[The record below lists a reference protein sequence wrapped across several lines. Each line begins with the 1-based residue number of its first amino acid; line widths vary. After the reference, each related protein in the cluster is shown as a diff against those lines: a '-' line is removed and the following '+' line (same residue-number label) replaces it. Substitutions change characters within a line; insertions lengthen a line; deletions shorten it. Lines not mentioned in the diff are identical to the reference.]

1 MPQQQHNSAAGRPI
15 LQLRNVSKHF
25 GAVSALTD
33 IELEVHAGEVVALV
47 GDNGA
52 GKSTLVKILAGV
64 HQPTSGTIEFDG
76 NPVTLDSP
84 GKALEYGIATVF
96 QDLALCENLDVVA
109 NLFLGHEI
117 SPFQLDEVAMEVK
130 AWTLLQ
136 ELAARIPSVREP
148 VASLSGGQRQT
159 VAIARSLLLNP
170 KIIMLDEPTAAL
182 GVAQT
187 AEVLNL
193 IERVASAGLASSS
206 SVTTWKTF
214 APSPTVSWCC
224 VSGATKGSSRPML
237 LIRIWSPRSPA
248 RRKTPSHAGLNVNH
262 SQRLPERCNFM
273 NSKTASHT
281 ALDRSDER
289 VRHDEG
295 LFGALRAQITR
306 IKTGDLGTAPV
317 IAGLIVI
324 SLVFTFLNPV
334 YIAPNNL
341 VNLLFDCATV
351 GFISLGIV
359 CVLMLGEID
368 LSVGSMS
375 GLASAIVGVLW
386 VNAGWPLAGA
396 IAVALACGVAV
407 GLVYALLYTRVG
419 MPSFVATLAGLLAL
433 LGMQLYILGPSG
445 SINLPYTSPL
455 VRFGQLLVMPG
466 WFSHLMALLPGLAIL
481 IFGLKK
487 RSRRLAANLSAE
499 GVSSL
504 VARAIALTIIFEA
517 AVLYLNQGRGIPW
530 IFGLFVACVMILN
543 YALKRTKWGRSMF
556 AVGGNRE
563 AARRSGINVR
573 AIYVSAFVL
582 CTTLATF
589 GGILAASRL
598 ASASQQAGTGDVN
611 LNAIAAAV
619 IGGTSLFGGRGSA
632 WSALLGIIVIQ
643 SISNGLTLLNLP
655 SSLRYIITGA
665 VLAIAVIIDSLA
677 RRSRVS
683 HGRA

>member
-1 MPQQQHNSAAGRPI
+1 
-15 LQLRNVSKHF
+15 
-25 GAVSALTD
+25 
-33 IELEVHAGEVVALV
+33 
-47 GDNGA
+47 
-52 GKSTLVKILAGV
+52 
-64 HQPTSGTIEFDG
+64 
-76 NPVTLDSP
+76 
-84 GKALEYGIATVF
+84 
-96 QDLALCENLDVVA
+96 
-109 NLFLGHEI
+109 
-117 SPFQLDEVAMEVK
+117 
-130 AWTLLQ
+130 
-136 ELAARIPSVREP
+136 
-148 VASLSGGQRQT
+148 
-159 VAIARSLLLNP
+159 
-170 KIIMLDEPTAAL
+170 
-182 GVAQT
+182 
-187 AEVLNL
+187 
-193 IERVASAGLASSS
+193 
-206 SVTTWKTF
+206 
-214 APSPTVSWCC
+214 
-224 VSGATKGSSRPML
+224 
-237 LIRIWSPRSPA
+237 
-248 RRKTPSHAGLNVNH
+248 
-262 SQRLPERCNFM
+262 M
-273 NSKTASHT
+273 NSKTESRP

-289 VRHDEG
+289 VQHNDG
-295 LFGALRAQITR
+295 LFGVVRAQINR
-306 IKTGDLGTAPV
+306 IRTGDLGTAPV

-324 SLVFTFLNPV
+324 SLVFTWLNPV
-334 YIAPNNL
+334 FIAPNNL

-386 VNAGWPLAGA
+386 VNAGWPVAAA
-396 IAVALACGVAV
+396 IGVALLCGIAV
-407 GLVYALLYTRVG
+407 GLIYALLYNRVG

-445 SINLPYTSPL
+445 SINLPYASPL
-455 VRFGQLLVMPG
+455 VRFGQLMVMPG
-466 WFSHLMALLPGLAIL
+466 WFSHTLALLPGLAL
-481 IFGLKK
+481 LTFGLKT
-487 RSRRLAANLSAE
+487 RVRRLQANLSAE
-499 GVSSL
+499 SVSSL
-504 VARAIALTIIFEA
+504 LLRAALLTVIFEA
-517 AVLYLNQGRGIPW
+517 AVFYLNLGRGVPW
-530 IFGLFVACVMILN
+530 IFGLFVAAAMVLN

-582 CTTLATF
+582 CATLATF

-655 SSLRYIITGA
+655 SSLRYIITGC

>member
-1 MPQQQHNSAAGRPI
+1 
-15 LQLRNVSKHF
+15 
-25 GAVSALTD
+25 
-33 IELEVHAGEVVALV
+33 
-47 GDNGA
+47 
-52 GKSTLVKILAGV
+52 
-64 HQPTSGTIEFDG
+64 
-76 NPVTLDSP
+76 
-84 GKALEYGIATVF
+84 
-96 QDLALCENLDVVA
+96 
-109 NLFLGHEI
+109 
-117 SPFQLDEVAMEVK
+117 
-130 AWTLLQ
+130 
-136 ELAARIPSVREP
+136 
-148 VASLSGGQRQT
+148 
-159 VAIARSLLLNP
+159 
-170 KIIMLDEPTAAL
+170 
-182 GVAQT
+182 
-187 AEVLNL
+187 
-193 IERVASAGLASSS
+193 
-206 SVTTWKTF
+206 
-214 APSPTVSWCC
+214 
-224 VSGATKGSSRPML
+224 
-237 LIRIWSPRSPA
+237 
-248 RRKTPSHAGLNVNH
+248 
-262 SQRLPERCNFM
+262 M

-563 AARRSGINVR
+563 AARRFAVGGNREAARRSGINVR
-573 AIYVSAFVL
+573 AIYVSAFAL

-589 GGILAASRL
+589 VGILAASRL